1 MASVIRGSNQPGGRR
16 NARAPA
22 STDLAAFVRALG
34 VPDLPPRTS
43 AFDPGYDPVTV
54 ESHLAQSGRHISRL
68 KLSMACWMI
77 AEQAATEAKIA
88 RARSLGVP
96 LVSGGGPFEI
106 ARALGRLDEFLE
118 LCANMGIDRIEAGE
132 GFTTPVDDPEDLVR
146 HAASYGLEVQAE
158 LGEKQGGAFDE
169 LTVAQI
175 VDRGARWLG
184 AGAKQIVVEAR
195 ESAQGVG
202 LFDDG
207 MGFNAHAADAFATA
221 WGLDQT
227 LFEAPTKRS
236 QFDLMSHFGNEVN
249 LGNVRLEEV
258 LRVEI
263 YRRGLHADSFAQQL
277 AQRPDGE
284 HH

>member
-1 MASVIRGSNQPGGRR
+1 M
-16 NARAPA
+16 
-22 STDLAAFVRALG
+22 
-34 VPDLPPRTS
+34 PDLPPRTS
-43 AFDPGYDPVTV
+43 PFDPGYDPATV
-54 ESHLAQSGRHISRL
+54 ESHLVQSGRLITRL
-68 KLSMACWMI
+68 KLSMACWLI
-77 AEQAATEAKIA
+77 AEQSATEAKIA

-106 ARALGRLDEFLE
+106 ARARGRLDEFLE

-169 LTVAQI
+169 LTVAQVI
-175 VDRGARWLG
+175 DRGARWLD

-202 LFDDG
+202 LFDDR
-207 MGFNAHAADAFATA
+207 MGFNARAADAFAAA
-221 WGLDQT
+221 WGLDKT

-263 YRRGLHADSFAQQL
+263 YRRGLHADSYAQHL
-277 AQRPDGE
+277 AERPDAE
-284 HH
+284 LQ